1 MALRSLTLPPPSVH
15 IDGEGATGPEV
26 GQYTALTLS
35 SAGTEYISYFDG
47 TQGDLNLA
55 ARVST
60 GRPQGRLR
68 ARQHHPVLR
77 VARIGRAELVS
88 PWARD
93 LDLR

>member
-60 GRPQGRLR
+60 GLPQGRLR
-68 ARQHHPVLR
+68 ARQHYSHKVGLDRVSRPFAVLTKP
-77 VARIGRAELVS
+77 S
-88 PWARD
+88 D
-93 LDLR
+93 